1 LQLHIALSLSNGDKK
16 KRKYQH
22 PYLDDK
28 EIERLARYFRVDGY
42 QFFKHFSK
50 RLALIDDLNADEG
63 NVIAL
68 HHNGVSWEDR
78 TGDVNEGANTVTC
91 KVSSLSSFTTDVSE
105 DDEDDG
111 VTRGGDRSNG
121 GGVAAETFPPG
132 YFELNPLAKI
142 QIRSSI
148 FLNAAGVGIFQA
160 QAGQQI
166 SLFSLFRN
174 VQQSSQN
181 YMRSL
186 CRQSMRTALP
196 PT

>member
-1 LQLHIALSLSNGDKK
+1 LSLSNGDKK

-91 KVSSLSSFTTDVSE
+91 EVSSLSSFTTDVSE

-111 VTRGGDRSNG
+111 VTRGGDRSNS

-132 YFELNPLAKI
+132 YFELNPLTKI